1 MDDLQEKRCRCKLCG
16 AIFKDSDMSEEHY
29 PARST
34 GNDDIVALDVIKMF
48 ESLRSPKVHS
58 EIEKRLAAGE
68 KPEDITGNILDT
80 QLTKSLYPK
89 GRTARTLCRKC
100 NTFLGKYDKSYLRF
114 FDLDGNP
121 KAIKGFQ
128 RQTKYQIIK
137 AIYAKFI
144 SLPETQDEEFDFLDF
159 IRNEDETSYNGTWKL
174 YFVKRDKRSDL
185 MGLPDIGTGKIV
197 FDEGVVYEMSDDIIL
212 VANPE
217 ITALTDLYRLM
228 KMIYV
233 NNMTDKMYL
242 IVNKVKN
249 IDWAIN
255 LYREVKKVTAKF
267 ALDINLVLLGP
278 VLFDE
283 EKVMISVQ

>member
-1 MDDLQEKRCRCKLCG
+1 MDDLQEKKCRCKLCG
-16 AIFKDSDMSEEHY
+16 ALFKDSDMSEEHY

-34 GNDDIVALDVIKMF
+34 GNDDIVALDIIKMF
-48 ESLRSPKVHS
+48 ESLRSSKVHS
-58 EIEKRLAAGE
+58 EIEKRLAVGE
-68 KPEDITGNILDT
+68 KLEDITGNILDT

-197 FDEGVVYEMSDDIIL
+197 FDEGVVYEMSDDKFIFDLMNFPKHACFQMTNIFDIL
-212 VANPE
+212 KEN
-217 ITALTDLYRLM
+217 
-228 KMIYV
+228 
-233 NNMTDKMYL
+233 
-242 IVNKVKN
+242 
-249 IDWAIN
+249 
-255 LYREVKKVTAKF
+255 
-267 ALDINLVLLGP
+267 
-278 VLFDE
+278 
-283 EKVMISVQ
+283 

>member
-1 MDDLQEKRCRCKLCG
+1 MDDLQEKKCRCKLCG
-16 AIFKDSDMSEEHY
+16 ALFKDSDMSEEHY

-34 GNDDIVALDVIKMF
+34 GNDDIVALDIIKMF
-48 ESLRSPKVHS
+48 ESLRSSKVHS
-58 EIEKRLAAGE
+58 EIEKRLAVGE
-68 KPEDITGNILDT
+68 KLEDITGNILDT

-185 MGLPDIGTGKIV
+185 MGLLDIGTGKIV
-197 FDEGVVYEMSDDIIL
+197 FDEGVVYEMSDDKFIFDLMNFPKHACFQMTNIFDIL
-212 VANPE
+212 NKN
-217 ITALTDLYRLM
+217 YRLTEGTG
-228 KMIYV
+228 KDGGYHAQV
-233 NNMTDKMYL
+233 L
-242 IVNKVKN
+242 ISRLFSQIN
-249 IDWAIN
+249 IQ
-255 LYREVKKVTAKF
+255 V
-267 ALDINLVLLGP
+267 P
-278 VLFDE
+278 E
-283 EKVMISVQ
+283 EGVSKLE